1 MIRRLLT
8 IADSA
13 AGPNPLRLNLI
24 GLVVE
29 AVLQGLG
36 FVLLVP
42 LLTALMHQRPDEAG
56 PWLFAL
62 TGLVV
67 VYGLV
72 RYRTQ
77 LAAYHAAIR
86 LARALFSLLGDQ
98 IARLPL
104 GWFDGTRV
112 GAVGRLT
119 SKGVIDAMGIPAH
132 LLRPVVNAFV
142 TPSTVVVAMFW
153 FDWRLALAALTSA
166 PLLALTYRWTNAR
179 IARADVAHD
188 AAAAEAGGRVVEFA
202 QHQVVLRAFGRATAG
217 AQTLDRALRDQRDAS
232 RRLLWVGLPG
242 LVAFNLVVQA
252 AFTVVLLLG
261 TDLALGGTV
270 DAAELVALLVLA
282 VRFVEPLITAADL
295 GAALRMAG
303 NAVGRMDALLA
314 ERPLP
319 EPAVSAPIADASVE
333 VDRVGFAYAD
343 APVLRDVSFTV
354 APGTVT
360 ALVGASGSGKTTLTR
375 LIARFWDV
383 GSGAVRVGGADVRDL
398 RSEDLMAR
406 IALVF
411 QDVYLFDGTILDNIR
426 MGRPDADEAEVL
438 AAARAAR
445 VDEIVARLPRGWD
458 TRVGEGGSS
467 LSGGERQ
474 RVSIARALLK
484 DAPIVL
490 LDEATAALDP
500 ENEAAVLDGLR
511 TLASGRT
518 VIVVAHRLATVVA
531 ADQIVVLDRG
541 AVVEVGK
548 HHDLVGRGGRYAA
561 FWTERTRAQGWRL
574 TRGSTKDRSFV

>member
-13 AGPNPLRLNLI
+13 AGSNSLRINLA
-24 GLVVE
+24 GLVAE

-42 LLTALMHQRPDEAG
+42 LLEALLG
-56 PWLFAL
+56 PTPADAWPWIVAL
-62 TGLVV
+62 TVLVV

-77 LAAYHAAIR
+77 LAAYHAAIG
-86 LARALFSLLGDQ
+86 LGRALFTMLGDQ

-104 GWFDGTRV
+104 GWFDGSRV
-112 GAVGRLT
+112 GALGRLT
-119 SKGVIDAMGIPAH
+119 SRGVIDVMGIPAH
-132 LLRPVVNAFV
+132 LLRPVITAFV
-142 TPSTVVVAMFW
+142 TPLTVVMAMFW
-153 FDWRLALAALTSA
+153 FDWRLALAALVSA
-166 PLLALTYRWTNAR
+166 PFAAITYRWSNAR

-202 QHQVVLRAFGRATAG
+202 QNQVVLRAFGRTAAG
-217 AQTLDRALRDQRDAS
+217 FDTLDRALRDQRDAG

-242 LVAFNLVVQA
+242 IVAFTLVVQA
-252 AFTVVLLLG
+252 AFTAVLLLG
-261 TDLALGGTV
+261 TDLALGGVV
-270 DAAELVALLVLA
+270 DTAELVALLVLA
-282 VRFVEPLITAADL
+282 VRFVEPLVTAADL

-303 NAVGRMDALLA
+303 NAIGRMDELLA
-314 ERPLP
+314 VRPLP
-319 EPAVSAPIADASVE
+319 EPATSAAIADASVAL
-333 VDRVGFAYAD
+333 DRVSFGYGAT
-343 APVLRDVSFTV
+343 PVLHEVSFTV

-360 ALVGASGSGKTTLTR
+360 TLVGASGSGKTTLTR
-375 LIARFWDV
+375 LVARFWDV
-383 GSGAVRVGGADVRDL
+383 DRGAVRIGGADVRAL
-398 RSEDLMAR
+398 RCEDLMAR
-406 IALVF
+406 VALVF

-426 MGRPDADEAEVL
+426 MGRPDASEDEVL
-438 AAARAAR
+438 AAAHAAR

-458 TRVGEGGSS
+458 SRVGEGGSS

-484 DAPIVL
+484 DAPLVL

-500 ENEAAVLDGLR
+500 ENEAAVLAGLR
-511 TLASGRT
+511 ALASRRT
-518 VIVVAHRLATVVA
+518 VIVIAHRLATVVA

-541 AVVEVGK
+541 AVVEVGT
-548 HHDLVGRGGRYAA
+548 HPELLDRGGRYAA
-561 FWTERTRAQGWRL
+561 FWSERTRAQGWRIA
-574 TRGSTKDRSFV
+574 RAR